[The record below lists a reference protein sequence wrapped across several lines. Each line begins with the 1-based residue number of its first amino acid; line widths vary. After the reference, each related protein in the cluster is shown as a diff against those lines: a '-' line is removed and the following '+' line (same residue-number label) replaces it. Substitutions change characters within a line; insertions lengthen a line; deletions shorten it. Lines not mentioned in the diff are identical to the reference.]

1 MTKATRICLPFFSLR
16 SGIRVFGLVAF
27 LGCRCTIAR
36 GSLQQL
42 TPVERSSRAKV
53 HQLEAHAGVEDA
65 TALAD
70 YVNEPLSGVE
80 GNLGYRI
87 LDIEMGIYVIDI
99 DLSWLGPC
107 FR

>member
-1 MTKATRICLPFFSLR
+1 M
-16 SGIRVFGLVAF
+16 
-27 LGCRCTIAR
+27 
-36 GSLQQL
+36 
-42 TPVERSSRAKV
+42 
-53 HQLEAHAGVEDA
+53 
-65 TALAD
+65 
-70 YVNEPLSGVE
+70 NEPLSGVE